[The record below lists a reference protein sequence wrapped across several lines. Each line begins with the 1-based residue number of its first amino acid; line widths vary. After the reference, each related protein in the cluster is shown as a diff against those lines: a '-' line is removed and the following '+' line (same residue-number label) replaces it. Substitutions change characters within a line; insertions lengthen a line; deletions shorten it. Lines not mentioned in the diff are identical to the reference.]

1 MSSSLRRFSDSLFLL
16 ALPSRGLSRALFG
29 ASLAV
34 TACAPAFTIEPLS
47 GDPKE
52 VFALLEIPSEPL
64 ETAET
69 VVAVERFHRMLELGN
84 AAGAW
89 PMLTTETQ
97 ERLDELA
104 VRIGTSGRGMLERG
118 RFPRASSQASTKGQ
132 PETVTVS
139 LTALFLVRRPVIFR
153 SEGTEGE
160 SARVRVEGRSGESRN
175 LELRRERGE
184 WRIHRV
190 EFSDIASATMIRVGE
205 LDADPVFP
213 SPLPEPTTEL
223 APEIVPEEAPVPEPQ
238 RETTPEEPP
247 AEPILPPSRGTEF

>member
-1 MSSSLRRFSDSLFLL
+1 MTSPILRVSDSLSCMSIARRMMTGSLL
-16 ALPSRGLSRALFG
+16 G
-29 ASLAV
+29 ASLVVA
-34 TACAPAFTIEPLS
+34 ACAPALTIEPLS

-52 VFALLEIPSEPL
+52 VFALLEIPSEPA

-89 PMLTTETQ
+89 PMLTTESQ
-97 ERLDELA
+97 AKLDELA

-118 RFPRASSQASTKGQ
+118 RFPRPNPQASSDGP

-139 LTALFLVRRPVIFR
+139 LTALFLVRRPVTFR
-153 SEGTEGE
+153 AEGAIEGDV
-160 SARVRVEGRSGESRN
+160 AQVRVEGRSGEGRT

-190 EFSDIASATMIRVGE
+190 EFADVASATTIRVGE
-205 LDADPVFP
+205 LDADPVVP
-213 SPLPEPTTEL
+213 APLPEP
-223 APEIVPEEAPVPEPQ
+223 APELTPEVLPEPEPTPEVSPEEAP
-238 RETTPEEPP
+238 
-247 AEPILPPSRGTEF
+247 AEPVLPPSRGTEF

>member
-1 MSSSLRRFSDSLFLL
+1 MTSPLRLAALLRSPLAFTRSGVVQVMVGTSLS
-16 ALPSRGLSRALFG
+16 AG
-29 ASLAV
+29 
-34 TACAPAFTIEPLS
+34 ACAPALTIEPLA

-52 VFALLEIPSEPL
+52 VFALLELPSEPA
-64 ETAET
+64 EAAET

-97 ERLDELA
+97 ARLDELA

-118 RFPRASSQASTKGQ
+118 RFPRPNPQATTDGP

-139 LTALFLVRRPVIFR
+139 LTALFLVRRPVTFR
-153 SEGTEGE
+153 VEGASEGDV
-160 SARVRVEGRSGESRN
+160 ARVRVEGRSGESRT

-190 EFSDIASATMIRVGE
+190 AFDDIAAATTIRVGE
-205 LDADPVFP
+205 LDADPVMP
-213 SPLPEPTTEL
+213 APLPELSPEL
-223 APEIVPEEAPVPEPQ
+223 IPEVEPAPEPEPEAPPA
-238 RETTPEEPP
+238 EPP
-247 AEPILPPSRGTEF
+247 AEPVLPPSRGTEF